1 MLSAGDP
8 VLDRSPVPHATA
20 SLASPVLGLGENFT
34 GSTLSDID
42 DLQWPDAGTLK
53 LSEQTADSIQDSE
66 FLVGIQSAQQLIN
79 GVSSSPF
86 ALAGFPSFGR
96 DALGHTIV
104 V

>member
-8 VLDRSPVPHATA
+8 VLVRSPVPHATA
-20 SLASPVLGLGENFT
+20 SLASPVLGLGEDFT

-66 FLVGIQSAQQLIN
+66 FLVGIRSAQQLIN
-79 GVSSSPF
+79 GVSSSPLF
-86 ALAGFPSFGR
+86 SPLYN
-96 DALGHTIV
+96 L
-104 V
+104 